1 MDRALASLSPQL
13 ASGLS
18 GAETYGQRQHRIL
31 FSNQAL
37 NNQNFCGY
45 SIAAQH
51 FCEDD
56 DF

>member
-1 MDRALASLSPQL
+1 MDRASLNPQL

-18 GAETYGQRQHRIL
+18 GAETYGQRQHGIS
-31 FSNQAL
+31 FNQPL

-51 FCEDD
+51 FYEDD
-56 DF
+56 DS